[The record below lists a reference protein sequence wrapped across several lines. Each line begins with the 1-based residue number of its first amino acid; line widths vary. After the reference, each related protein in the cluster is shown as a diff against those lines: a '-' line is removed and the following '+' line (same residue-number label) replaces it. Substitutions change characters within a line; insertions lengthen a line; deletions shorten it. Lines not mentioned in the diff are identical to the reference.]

1 MSIRKDPTIDVLR
14 LLENLKVL
22 AQKPKTFAGLAFG
35 YDAEEMVMQIEKIR
49 ATLPREVK
57 DAASLAKESE
67 RIMET
72 AKEDAD
78 RAMDLA
84 KAQGDRSLAEAKKEA
99 ERLIEQARL
108 QQEQMVSE
116 SEILK
121 LAKAQADEVR
131 HSAERESSQMRR
143 GADRYAHD
151 VLSNLENVVGKV
163 LSQVERGRAELD
175 VTEKDLTPATIRDK
189 VKAL

>member
-14 LLENLKVL
+14 LLENLRDL
-22 AQKPKTFAGLAFG
+22 AQKPKSFIGISFG
-35 YDAEEMVMQIEKIR
+35 YNEEEMVMQIEKIR
-49 ATLPREVK
+49 ASLPREVK
-57 DAASLAKESE
+57 DAAILAKESE
-67 RIMET
+67 RIKES
-72 AKEDAD
+72 AQEDAD
-78 RAMDLA
+78 QRVGQATDQ
-84 KAQGDRSLAEAKKEA
+84 AQRVLSEAKKEA
-99 ERLIEQARL
+99 ERLVEQARL

-151 VLSNLENVVGKV
+151 VLSNLESSVGKV
-163 LSQVERGRAELD
+163 LSQVERGRTELEH
-175 VTEKDLTPATIRDK
+175 VEKDLAPATLRDK
-189 VKAL
+189 VKSL